1 MESRKHLPDNAALI
15 FLVAANLLP
24 VVGVLS
30 WGWSVFEIV
39 SLYWFENVVIGA
51 VNVLKIITCCPDPE
65 LKDAKEHFLKESP
78 DMPAH
83 LRSPAGSSALHH
95 GAKFF
100 LVPFFTVHYGMFCF
114 VHGIFVF
121 TLLGGAGGRMISSGP
136 FSGMG
141 RMVSEIFG
149 SGGQWFVLAII
160 ASHLFSFF
168 FNYLG
173 KGEYRRTVPPQL
185 MIAPYGRIVILH
197 VAIIFGA
204 FLILALGSPVFLLLL
219 LIAGKIALDV
229 KLHRRSHAKMVKSRI
244 S

>member
-1 MESRKHLPDNAALI
+1 MI

-30 WGWSVFEIV
+30 WGWNVFEIV

-51 VNVLKIITCCPDPE
+51 VNILKIITCSPDPK
-65 LKDAKEHFLKESP
+65 LLDKGNAFPKESP
-78 DMPAH
+78 DMPAY
-83 LRSPAGSSALHH
+83 LRDPAGNSAIHH
-95 GAKFF
+95 GVKLF

-121 TLLGGAGGRMISSGP
+121 TLLGGKGGNMISGGP
-136 FSGMG
+136 FTGMG
-141 RMVSEIFG
+141 NMVSQIFA
-149 SGGQWFVLAII
+149 SGGKWFVLAII
-160 ASHLFSFF
+160 GSHLFSFI

-173 KGEYRRTVPPQL
+173 KGEFRRTIPPQL
-185 MIAPYGRIVILH
+185 MMAPYGRIVILH

-229 KLHRRSHAKMVKSRI
+229 KLHQRSHSKLEEQEI
-244 S
+244 P

>member
-1 MESRKHLPDNAALI
+1 MDTRNRLPANASLI

-24 VVGVLS
+24 FVGVLS
-30 WGWSVFEIV
+30 WGWNVFEIV

-51 VNVLKIITCCPDPE
+51 VNVLKIITCSPDPK
-65 LKDAKEHFLKESP
+65 LLAKSNPFNKEP
-78 DMPAH
+78 PEMPAH
-83 LRSPAGSSALHH
+83 LRSPAGSNALHH
-95 GAKFF
+95 GAKLF

-121 TLLGGAGGRMISSGP
+121 TLLGGKSGGMISGGP

-141 RMVSEIFG
+141 NMVSQIFV
-149 SGGQWFVLAII
+149 SGGKWFVLAII
-160 ASHLFSFF
+160 ASHLFSFV

-173 KGEYRRTVPPQL
+173 KGEFRRTVPPQL
-185 MIAPYGRIVILH
+185 MVAPYGRIVILH

-219 LIAGKIALDV
+219 LIGGKIALDV
-229 KLHRRSHAKMVKSRI
+229 KLHRRSHAKLEKQEI
-244 S
+244 P